1 MEEKELFNT
10 YFGFVIPFV
19 ANDVYD
25 LEEYRYYYDDT
36 NETEVGLNFYAYD
49 TTSAQFN
56 AYKAQFTTA
65 NGYTYDGSDR
75 DGDGDT
81 WYYYSKNGYYVDMSY
96 YADSYGDYLIDVYVY
111 ELLDGDWSDS
121 DDSSDSS
128 DDGAGDTPTEVEML
142 TNAGKGLPTDA
153 DGVYDVDFTKASY
166 VKNVTDQGYYLDGCP
181 TVGSPKV
188 LVIPV
193 EFSDCTAKSKGY
205 EISAIKNAFEKN
217 GANDYFSVYD
227 YYFASSYGKLTL
239 DITVLDNWFKP
250 SKTSSYYESATI
262 DYYGDQMQA
271 GDQMIMDEALAYLS
285 KTMDLSVFDSDNND
299 MIDAVVMINTLE
311 IDSEKD
317 FHWAYRYWN
326 FYTDDDGY
334 YYEYDGVSA
343 NDYLWASY
351 QFLYETYDA
360 DGNVSY
366 DDERARN
373 TYTFIHEFGH
383 VLGAD
388 DYYDTSYTNDYGP
401 MEGCDIMD
409 GMTGDHNAFTKF
421 NYGWLT
427 SSKLVVTNSSVTL
440 SLEDFSKNGDTI
452 LLANNW
458 DEALGAYQEYYILA
472 YYTNTGLNGEVN
484 GIENGYFSREGIVV
498 YHVNASLCVEKVDG
512 ETYYDIYNNNT
523 DASDEYGTEDN
534 LIEYV
539 QSANDTFTY
548 AVGDSLPASVQ
559 DDNGDTLKYGFMI
572 ESMENGVATITFT
585 KRS

>member
-1 MEEKELFNT
+1 M
-10 YFGFVIPFV
+10 
-19 ANDVYD
+19 
-25 LEEYRYYYDDT
+25 
-36 NETEVGLNFYAYD
+36 
-49 TTSAQFN
+49 
-56 AYKAQFTTA
+56 
-65 NGYTYDGSDR
+65 
-75 DGDGDT
+75 
-81 WYYYSKNGYYVDMSY
+81 
-96 YADSYGDYLIDVYVY
+96 YVY
-111 ELLDGDWSDS
+111 ELYDGDWSDS
-121 DDSSDSS
+121 DGGSGDS
-128 DDGAGDTPTEVEML
+128 DDSDDNTGDTPTEVEML

-193 EFSDCTAKSKGY
+193 EFSDCTASSKGY
-205 EISAIKNAFEKN
+205 EISAIKNAFKR
-217 GANDYFSVYD
+217 GGVNDYFSVYD
-227 YYFASSYGKLTL
+227 YYFQSSYGKLTL
-239 DITVLDNWFKP
+239 DITVLDSWFKP

-285 KTMDLSVFDSDNND
+285 KTMDLSAFDSDGNAV
-299 MIDAVVMINTLE
+299 IDAIIMINTLQ
-311 IDSEKD
+311 IDNEKD

-388 DYYDTSYTNDYGP
+388 DYYDTSYTSDYGP

-427 SSKLVVTNSSVTL
+427 SSRLVVTNSSVTL

-484 GIENGYFSREGIVV
+484 GAQNGYFSREGIVV
-498 YHVNASLCVEKVDG
+498 YHVNASLCVETVDG

-539 QSANDTFTY
+539 QSATDTLTY
-548 AVGDSLPASVQ
+548 TVGDSLPTSVK
-559 DDNGDTLKYGFMI
+559 DDNGDMLKYGFVI

-585 KRS
+585 KRG